1 MKGKYFVAVWMF
13 CWVVSVP
20 EASQAQWEE
29 INLWPGESYRYR
41 DVGVTWRITAP
52 GTKGE
57 LTFRGPKTKIEN
69 IPLPEE
75 SLFAYLDGVAFYG
88 LHPTEGGRRLIF
100 RVREQSDRIPL
111 TAAPWKED
119 VLFVSSFSPVL
130 LGSWKLS
137 VSKDAVEYPDGAQ
150 YLQLLA
156 QDQASNTQ
164 VSLPATRKAYRKFGR
179 FTVSVNEVCPPTKTV
194 VLWVQAD
201 ADTSIKGADAYVE
214 RFGFVSDEQG
224 RMETYAEFFD
234 RISAKYGFKVEWGE
248 FPPGHPDSIEYA
260 KKLSP
265 TGTSSSNGILRDVLA
280 DKLAVTERSYPH
292 QALALEW
299 KDPYHL
305 RVWAKNY
312 DQVLA
317 QRKDWEEQ
325 QREREQ
331 AKARFEEE
339 YQLQTRV
346 FPLKSITPSTANAL
360 VDNVITDYVLI
371 GTEVYTRDEAERKWP
386 PRQDGTRPYSIEA
399 EVQEQAY
406 ADERSGSLI
415 VTAVPKTM
423 QKIEQI
429 LARVDGLLAEEK
441 QSKPVPKQYRV
452 EAILLQGQGTNT
464 GRMALSFPVSGRLAE
479 LNVSPGTKVKAGDGV
494 VRLDTEE
501 RELTLQ
507 ALKAQLEQK
516 QAALDHARKT
526 LERTR
531 QAFESGRMPS
541 VDLENAGLAVKTA
554 EAEQKRTEVEYQ
566 QAARQLSQCTLTA
579 PVSGTI
585 TEIAQTLGASVAAGQ
600 TVAVLQPEP
609 PSEGAA
615 RESASAAPLAAQYG
629 ISPEDLQMFE
639 IASLRELGKG
649 AVTLAA
655 ERGEAGRV
663 KVSLTDRY
671 ACELEFQDVREPY
684 LVVRGRLLDSEA
696 AKTLLENTLYLEQDK
711 PSLLGLTNLREALI
725 LVVRLTGEIEI

>member
-1 MKGKYFVAVWMF
+1 MKGKYFVTVWML
-13 CWVVSVP
+13 CCALLVP
-20 EASQAQWEE
+20 AASQSEWEE
-29 INLWPGESYRYR
+29 INLWPGESYTCR
-41 DVGVTWRITAP
+41 DVTVAWKVNRP
-52 GTKGE
+52 ESKGE
-57 LTFRGPKTKIEN
+57 LSFRGPRTKIEN
-69 IPLPEE
+69 ILLPEE
-75 SLFAYLDGVAFYG
+75 SLYAYLDDVAFYG
-88 LHPTEGGRRLIF
+88 LHPTEGGRRLIV

-119 VLFVSSFSPVL
+119 VLFVSSFNPVL

-137 VSKDAVEYPDGAQ
+137 VSKDPVEYPDGAQ

-156 QDQASNTQ
+156 QDQTSNTQ
-164 VSLPATRKAYRKFGR
+164 VTLPATRGAYRKFGR
-179 FTVSVNEVCPPTKTV
+179 LTVSVNQVCLPTRTV

-201 ADTSIKGADAYVE
+201 ADTTIRGADAYVE
-214 RFGFVSDEQG
+214 RLGFVRDEVRG
-224 RMETYAEFFD
+224 HMATYAEFFD
-234 RISAKYGFKVEWGE
+234 RISSEYGFEVEWVE

-260 KKLSP
+260 KTLSP
-265 TGTSSSNGILRDVLA
+265 VGTSSSSGILRDVLERM
-280 DKLAVTERSYPH
+280 LAVTKWSYPH

-299 KDPYHL
+299 RDPYHL
-305 RVWAKNY
+305 QVWPKNY
-312 DQVLA
+312 DKVLA
-317 QRKDWEEQ
+317 QRQDYEQQ

-339 YQLQTRV
+339 YRLQTRV
-346 FPLKSITPSTANAL
+346 FPLKSITPSTAQAL
-360 VDNVITDYVLI
+360 VDNVIANYVLI
-371 GTEVYTRDEAERKWP
+371 GAEVYTREEAERKWP

-415 VTAVPKTM
+415 VTATARTM
-423 QKIEQI
+423 QEIEQI
-429 LARVDGLLAEEK
+429 LARVDGLLAEER
-441 QSKPVPKQYRV
+441 QAKPAPKQYRV
-452 EAILLQGQGTNT
+452 EAILLQGQGANR
-464 GRMALSFPVSGRLAE
+464 GRMALSFPVPGRLTE
-479 LNVSPGTKVKAGDGV
+479 LNVSPGTKVKAGDRV
-494 VRLDTEE
+494 ARLDTEE
-501 RELTLQ
+501 RELQLQ
-507 ALKAQLEQK
+507 ALKAQLEQRR
-516 QAALDHARKT
+516 AALDNARKT

-579 PVSGTI
+579 PVSGMI
-585 TEIAQTLGASVAAGQ
+585 TEVAQALGASVAAGQ

-609 PSEGAA
+609 PSEGPA
-615 RESASAAPLAAQYG
+615 RESASAAPLVAQYG

-639 IASLRELGKG
+639 IASLSEMGKG

-655 ERGEAGRV
+655 ERGEAGRA

-696 AKTLLENTLYLEQDK
+696 AKTLLENTLYLEKDK

-725 LVVRLTGEIEI
+725 LVVRLTGEI